1 MHKEQALNYIKTAM
15 DLRIPQYESLRIFAE
30 YLDSDVGKAHLG
42 KLQKSSRKPASEI
55 EALACNYFHN
65 SQSQS
70 FTGFDWRSFPA
81 FTFALAT
88 GVGKTR
94 LMGAFVAY
102 LFLVYGIQ
110 HFLLV
115 APGNTIY
122 TKLVDDFSKMNNPKY
137 VFRGIEE
144 INGFTANVI
153 TKDNYES
160 NPSNTQT
167 SLMGGNKIQINIF
180 NIQQFAEKEKKNK
193 DGETEW
199 KGINAFSEN
208 HGVTYFEYLTQLDD
222 LVVMLDES
230 HHYHADA
237 AFESLD
243 RMSPLIWLE
252 FTATPYNGKTVGRGK
267 DKVLEKKHNIVYDY
281 NLGNAIRDGYVKDPW
296 IGTEADVNFREF
308 DTESIETD
316 IRKLQLAAYFHE
328 RAKMA
333 ISEYATD
340 NDVRAIKPVMLVVA
354 KDTDHAK
361 ELKAKVDSDD
371 FRWGAYRGKVI
382 EVHTKTSWVEAD
394 EAVDKL
400 IKLEDEDNYVEVV
413 IHVNMLKEGWD
424 VANIYTIV
432 PLRQSASDILTEQTI
447 GRGLRLPYG
456 QRVSY
461 YDSSIGKKKYELVD
475 RVMIVAHE
483 KYSQVVEQ
491 ARTSTLIQ
499 PTNIEQVSQ
508 EEAWV
513 RKVIIESKPLALE
526 KIETSIRE
534 NMVVMEEI
542 KRITEKE
549 LSSSFDAETPLEV
562 QQYAV
567 EQRVSEH
574 VADIAQAHT
583 SKLSFES
590 YHEQKSKEEN
600 VPLVFEEGSIF
611 AGFSEEAKTAI
622 QTIQQNAQGTLEER
636 NIPIPRLILT
646 PHYEDITLEPFTLDT
661 SRLSR
666 YSTETTILEQ
676 ALQGVWQET
685 IFGNVVGQIGES
697 RTTRVSSLG
706 WWAGQAP
713 ENTIIATLLDEPLV
727 NYEEQKELLI
737 ALAWEAINY
746 YRTFA
751 KDESNLTLIIETN
764 RVQIAREIYAQM
776 LEHKKMHNDGYRDS
790 GLRSPNPYLEPFN
803 FSKSFWEKEVTLE
816 SQLNTFHASLIYTN
830 FSKACHTSYRFDS
843 SDEARLAYVLDRD
856 MSVQDWLRPAPK
868 QFEGLYWRDEQG
880 DANHRYEPDFVV
892 ELDNEIVMIEVKPE
906 EKIQDADV
914 QAKKATAEHYCKLI
928 NENIWK
934 FGITKPWRYVI
945 VPTSKITITSTIPF
959 LLNQ

>member
-1 MHKEQALNYIKTAM
+1 MNKEQALNYIKTAM
-15 DLRIPQYESLRIFAE
+15 DLRTPQEKSLNIFAE
-30 YLDSDVGKAHLG
+30 YLDSDAWKVLLG
-42 KLQKSSRKPASEI
+42 SLKKPSRSSVPEI
-55 EALACNYFHN
+55 EALASDYFGIIT
-65 SQSQS
+65 SQA
-70 FTGFDWRSFPA
+70 FTNFDGRNFPA

-94 LMGAFVAY
+94 LMGAFVVY

-122 TKLVDDFSKMNNPKY
+122 TKLVNDFSKMSNPKY

-193 DGETEW
+193 DGDIEW
-199 KGINAFSEN
+199 KGINAFSES
-208 HGVTYFEYLTQLDD
+208 HGVTYFEYLAQLDD

-243 RMSPLIWLE
+243 RMGPLIGLE

-296 IGTEADVNFREF
+296 AWTEADVDFSDF
-308 DTESIETD
+308 DIESIETD

-328 RAKMA
+328 RAKIA
-333 ISEYATD
+333 IAEYASD
-340 NDVRAIKPVMLVVA
+340 NNVRAVKPVMLVVA
-354 KDTDHAK
+354 KDIEHAR
-361 ELKAKVDSDD
+361 ELKAKIDSDE
-371 FRWGAYRGKVI
+371 FRGGAYRGKVI
-382 EVHTKTSWVEAD
+382 EVHTKISGVEAD

-432 PLRQSASDILTEQTI
+432 PLRANVSAILTEQTL

-456 QRVSY
+456 RRVSY
-461 YDSSIGKKKYELVD
+461 FDSSIGKKKYELVD

-483 KYSQVVEQ
+483 RYDRLIVE
-491 ARTSTLIQ
+491 ARTSNLIQ
-499 PTNIEQVSQ
+499 PTNIEQVTQ
-508 EEAWV
+508 EEVWV
-513 RKVIIESKPLALE
+513 RKVVIESKPLALE

-534 NMVVMEEI
+534 NSLVMEEI
-542 KRITEKE
+542 KKITEKE
-549 LSSSFDAETPLEV
+549 LSSSFDAETPIEV

-574 VADIAQAHT
+574 VSDIAQVHT
-583 SKLSFES
+583 AKLSFES
-590 YHEQKSKEEN
+590 FHEQKSKEEN
-600 VPLVFEEGSIF
+600 VPLIFEEGSLF
-611 AGFSEEAKTAI
+611 AGFSEEAKSAI
-622 QTIQQNAQGTLEER
+622 QTIQKDAQNTLEER

-646 PHYEDITLEPFTLDT
+646 PHYEDITLESFTLDT
-661 SRLSR
+661 SKLSR

-676 ALQGVWQET
+676 ALQWVGQET
-685 IFGNVVGQIGES
+685 LFGSVVGQIGES

-713 ENTIIATLLDEPLV
+713 ENTIVASLLDHPLV
-727 NYEEQKELLI
+727 DYDEQRDLLVS
-737 ALAWEAINY
+737 LARDAVSY

-751 KDESNLTLIIETN
+751 KDDNNLALIIESN
-764 RVQIAREIYAQM
+764 RVQIAREIYSQM
-776 LEHKKMHNDGYRDS
+776 LEFKKMHNDGYRDS
-790 GLRSPNPYLEPFN
+790 GLRSPNPYLETYN

-816 SQLNTFHASLIYTN
+816 SQLNTFHASLIYTK
-830 FSKACHTSYRFDS
+830 FAKACHASYRFDS
-843 SDEARLAYVLDRD
+843 SDEARLAYLLDKD
-856 MSVQDWLRPAPK
+856 SSVEDWLRPAPK
-868 QFEGLYWRDEQG
+868 QFEGLYWRDDQG
-880 DANHRYEPDFVV
+880 DTNHRYEPDFVV

-914 QAKKATAEHYCKLI
+914 QAKKATAEHYCRLV
-928 NENIWK
+928 NENIWE
-934 FGITKPWRYVI
+934 FGITKLWRYI
-945 VPTSKITITSTIPF
+945 IIPTNKITITSTVDR
-959 LLNQ
+959 LLAK